1 MAGWPAA
8 IPPAPAGCPQPPGS
22 WPALGRNQMPQMQEQ
37 ISSTL
42 AAAGGPDLPDPFRRR
57 SELFAPGTVNG
68 VSTSKVVW
76 VYAVTSGSSAGELPG
91 LTGVG
96 GEPVRTVPEAGLHA
110 VVSSVDATA
119 FGDDVLPGLLAD
131 LPRAETIGR
140 VHHQVIE
147 SVAAAGPVVP
157 LRLATVYPDDTT
169 IRSLLAEH
177 RTDLADLLATFRD
190 TQEWGLR
197 VYLEPRADGAADGA
211 PRWARAEER
220 AAGLDRVLSEM
231 ALGSR
236 HYPAPDL
243 RLGPRG
249 GWLVLSCVYLLSDLR
264 AAEFGAAARQ
274 LAAGAD
280 GLTAEL
286 SGPWPP
292 YSFVDQPDA

>member
-1 MAGWPAA
+1 
-8 IPPAPAGCPQPPGS
+8 
-22 WPALGRNQMPQMQEQ
+22 MPQMQEQ

-42 AAAGGPDLPDPFRRR
+42 AAPGGPDLPDPFRRR
-57 SELFAPGTVNG
+57 SEMFAPGTVNG
-68 VSTSKVVW
+68 VSTSKIVW
-76 VYAVTSGSSAGELPG
+76 VYAVTGGSSAGELPG

-119 FGDDVLPGLLAD
+119 SGDDVLAD

-177 RTDLADLLATFRD
+177 RTGLADLLATFRD
-190 TQEWGLR
+190 TQEWGLK
-197 VYLEPRADGAADGA
+197 VYLEPRADAAADGP
-211 PRWARAEER
+211 PRLARAEER
-220 AAGLDRVLSEM
+220 AAGIDRVLSEM

-236 HYPAPDL
+236 RYPAPDL

-249 GWLVLSCVYLLSDLR
+249 GWLVLSGVYLLSDLR

-274 LAAGAD
+274 LAAAAD
-280 GLTAEL
+280 GLTTEL

>member
-1 MAGWPAA
+1 
-8 IPPAPAGCPQPPGS
+8 
-22 WPALGRNQMPQMQEQ
+22 MPQMQEQ
-37 ISSTL
+37 ISPTL
-42 AAAGGPDLPDPFRRR
+42 AAGGGQDLPDPFRRR
-57 SELFAPGTVNG
+57 SEMFAPGAVNG
-68 VSTSKVVW
+68 VSTSKIVW
-76 VYAVTSGSSAGELPG
+76 VYAVTGGSSAAELPG

-96 GEPVRTVPEAGLHA
+96 GEPVRMVPAAGLHA

-119 FGDDVLPGLLAD
+119 FGEDALPGLLAD
-131 LPRAETIGR
+131 LPRAETVGR

-157 LRLATVYPDDTT
+157 LRLATVYPDDST

-190 TQEWGLR
+190 TQEWGLK
-197 VYLEPRADGAADGA
+197 VYLEPRADGTADRE

-220 AAGLDRVLSEM
+220 AAGIDRVLSEI

-236 HYPAPDL
+236 RHPAPDL

-249 GWLVLSCVYLLSDLR
+249 GWLVLSGVYLLSDLR
-264 AAEFGAAARQ
+264 AAEFGAVARQ
-274 LAAGAD
+274 LTTEAD

-292 YSFVDQPDA
+292 YSFVDQPDG